1 MNNPNISFNEQKKDL
16 YYYLKKIVKFL
27 KKDDV
32 LKFDDLVAIILKSI
46 RIIYSNPDKLLYHI
60 QLSLESKIEENLL
73 NFPVNPCE
81 SSEIPILSKEFKSKT
96 KNTLL
101 KLMIKVIY
109 NLLKFIKNAR
119 FANFTNH
126 QKYIYLHL
134 IRHLIKECL
143 FEMPLQ
149 FKNRFST
156 IFQVD
161 LQENS
166 NFENFYIL
174 RSLLLEIGDYE
185 IIKCELAKGNYKSLA
200 HGFIYFIKASEKK
213 EISVEKGFDE
223 IFEVFN
229 FEFFFQILIFL
240 SFSKNFDFLKSL

>member
-1 MNNPNISFNEQKKDL
+1 MSNTNISFNERKNDL
-16 YYYLKKIVKFL
+16 FYYLKKIAKFL

-32 LKFDDLVAIILKSI
+32 LRFDDLVSIILKSI
-46 RIIYSNPDKLLYHI
+46 RIIYSNPDKLIYHI

-73 NFPVNPCE
+73 NFSVNSCE
-81 SSEIPILSKEFKSKT
+81 ISEIPIFSKEFKRKT

-119 FANFTNH
+119 FANFSNH

-134 IRHLIKECL
+134 LRHLIKECL
-143 FEMPLQ
+143 FEMPLN
-149 FKNRFST
+149 FKSRFSR
-156 IFQVD
+156 IFQID
-161 LQENS
+161 LQEYS

-185 IIKCELAKGNYKSLA
+185 IIKCDLAKENYNSLA
-200 HGFIYFIKASEKK
+200 HGFIYFIKAFEKR
-213 EISVEKGFDE
+213 EISVEEGFDE
-223 IFEVFN
+223 IFEVF
-229 FEFFFQILIFL
+229 
-240 SFSKNFDFLKSL
+240 FSKFY